1 MVVRNE
7 PVVVLR
13 RQVLGVM
20 LANAILWVAA
30 LVVTGNSHLGG
41 TAAVALISIGSLL
54 WARDGENPGAMA
66 RHLRIARTRLA
77 AVLLANAVLWATVL
91 VITGRSLLAGTA
103 AAALMSI
110 GSLLLARGSRIPAR
124 ADQP

>member
-7 PVVVLR
+7 PIVILR

-30 LVVTGNSHLGG
+30 LVVTGNSQLGG

-54 WARDGENPGAMA
+54 WAQDGENPAAMT

-124 ADQP
+124 ADQR